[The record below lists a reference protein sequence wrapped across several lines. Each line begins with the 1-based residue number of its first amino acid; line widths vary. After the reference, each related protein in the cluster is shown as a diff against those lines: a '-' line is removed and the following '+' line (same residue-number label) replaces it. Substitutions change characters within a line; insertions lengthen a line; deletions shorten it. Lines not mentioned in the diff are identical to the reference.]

1 MGLKDILTKP
11 WKLGSTELA
20 WKEPPFYRI
29 RLRGDALWRLLISVG
44 IGLVAAG
51 FMLGMTSFRDVPG
64 DWNFALAVGPLAFFF
79 ALYGFFGRYGQVGGR
94 IVLGRD
100 TIRRITISYGPPSL
114 IVRTEERWEYDQI
127 SKCVF
132 IPAKTVGH
140 RFTIMLVSYGDSQ
153 DMIAIP
159 KRINPRKVVE
169 ILQKHGVRVLR
180 GNHLPQHATQGL
192 SSLAPMAT
200 VAGGLI
206 ALMVGLVLYSTQR
219 PPEDKPMPQRPSIP
233 GLDDMRNSRFPS
245 FGPPN
250 NPWGTSAPTLPEDRP
265 NQELDD
271 MRQMRNDMRQMR
283 SGMRRERSPSISS
296 PERQPGLAAPG
307 IPRSDNTQTGSYVL
321 TETVGG
327 SGGVT
332 FKKVDSQGRPVI
344 GVQFIL
350 RSWEGNK
357 YVGQLTPLFD
367 RSRATRP
374 NTIFAKE
381 GYALGAIHVWA
392 SEFVDGI
399 KLEFMK
405 LNDDKSL
412 QLSDSYEADT
422 IGSTT
427 TSTAKIITS
436 DGRLIVGFHG
446 RRGAIMDAIGLVV
459 RK

>member
-1 MGLKDILTKP
+1 M
-11 WKLGSTELA
+11 KL
-20 WKEPPFYRI
+20 P
-29 RLRGDALWRLLISVG
+29 
-44 IGLVAAG
+44 
-51 FMLGMTSFRDVPG
+51 
-64 DWNFALAVGPLAFFF
+64 NF
-79 ALYGFFGRYGQVGGR
+79 
-94 IVLGRD
+94 
-100 TIRRITISYGPPSL
+100 

-132 IPAKTVGH
+132 IPAKAVGH

-159 KRINPRKVVE
+159 KRIKPRKVVE
-169 ILQKHGVRVLR
+169 ILQKHGVPLQR
-180 GNHLPQHATQGL
+180 GSRLPQHATQGL

-200 VAGGLI
+200 VAGGLLT
-206 ALMVGLVLYSTQR
+206 LMVGLVLYSTQR
-219 PPEDKPMPQRPSIP
+219 PPEEKLMPQRPSIP
-233 GLDDMRNSRFPS
+233 RPDDMRDTRFPS
-245 FGPPN
+245 FPTRIDPRATA
-250 NPWGTSAPTLPEDRP
+250 TSPLPEDRP

-271 MRQMRNDMRQMR
+271 MRQMRDGMRQMGG
-283 SGMRRERSPSISS
+283 GMRRERSPSFSS
-296 PERQPGLAAPG
+296 PERRPGLAAPD
-307 IPRSDNTQTGSYVL
+307 IPRSDNTQAGSYVL

-327 SGGVT
+327 TGGVA

-350 RSWEGNK
+350 RSWEGRK

-367 RSRATRP
+367 RSRATRQ
-374 NTIFAKE
+374 NTIFSKE

-405 LNDDKSL
+405 LNDDTSL
-412 QLSDSYEADT
+412 QLSDSYKADT
-422 IGSTT
+422 IGSAT

-436 DGRLIVGFHG
+436 DGRLVVGFHG
-446 RRGAIMDAIGLVV
+446 RRAAVMDAIGLAL